1 MLVEGGADAER
12 RVTLLKAVR
21 GRECVRSPPCK
32 LYDTHAD
39 VAQSVVAD
47 RRRSSKVLA
56 VRTLKRKKTSRGCE
70 HAHFSVEKRPVALR
84 RDCLNVRR

>member
-12 RVTLLKAVR
+12 RFTLLKAIR

-39 VAQSVVAD
+39 GAQ
-47 RRRSSKVLA
+47 
-56 VRTLKRKKTSRGCE
+56 
-70 HAHFSVEKRPVALR
+70 
-84 RDCLNVRR
+84 CLVYSGQQCLP